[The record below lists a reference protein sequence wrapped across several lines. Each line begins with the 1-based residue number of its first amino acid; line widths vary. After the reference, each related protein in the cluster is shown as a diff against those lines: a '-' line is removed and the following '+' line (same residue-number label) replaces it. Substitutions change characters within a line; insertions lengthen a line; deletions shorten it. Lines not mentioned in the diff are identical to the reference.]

1 MSQYFV
7 VDLILVSVS
16 VPLWGQRA
24 TGSELVESDL
34 LYEPLGYIRL
44 GCGDI
49 ETDFSLLG
57 CRSVSIGVKV
67 GDGSG

>member
-1 MSQYFV
+1 M
-7 VDLILVSVS
+7 SVS
-16 VPLWGQRA
+16 VPLWGQSA

-49 ETDFSLLG
+49 ETDFYLLG
-57 CRSVSIGVKV
+57 CGSVSIGVKV
-67 GDGSG
+67 GDGSM